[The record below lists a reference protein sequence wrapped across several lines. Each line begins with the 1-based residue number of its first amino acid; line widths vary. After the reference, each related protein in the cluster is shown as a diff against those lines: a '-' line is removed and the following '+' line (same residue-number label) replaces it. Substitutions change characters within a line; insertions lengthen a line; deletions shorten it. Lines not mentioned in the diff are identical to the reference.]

1 MKEANRTKK
10 FIVLGV
16 LFILPL
22 TAYMFFASGV
32 NNFLRLPILSENISE
47 ISAFQTLDS
56 EQVQLQN
63 KITILGFFGSN
74 LEENKAYAYNLAHK
88 IYKKN
93 HQFTDFQFVILL
105 PENAREQAEV
115 LDRKL
120 SEIESTSSWHF
131 AFGSDEEIENV
142 FKSLNSPYTLNETL
156 TSPYV
161 FIIDKERSLRG
172 RSDDDDTKDGKLY
185 GYDSRTIA
193 EINNKMSD
201 DVKGILAEYRLALK
215 KNKNASRKI

>member
-1 MKEANRTKK
+1 MGPNTKK
-10 FIVLGV
+10 YLVLGV

-32 NNFLRLPILSENISE
+32 NNFLRLPILNTNVAEVSN
-47 ISAFQTLDS
+47 FQSLNG
-56 EQVQLQN
+56 EKIQLKD

-93 HQFTDFQFVILL
+93 YQFKDFQFVILL
-105 PENAREQAEV
+105 PEDAREQAAA
-115 LDRKL
+115 LDTKL
-120 SEIESTSSWHF
+120 SEIESTSNWHF
-131 AFGSDEEIENV
+131 AFGSTADIETV
-142 FKSLNSPYTLNETL
+142 FNSLKSPYTLDDMH

-161 FIIDKERSLRG
+161 FIIDKEENLRG
-172 RSDDDDTKDGKLY
+172 RNDDDDSKNGKLF

-193 EINNKMSD
+193 EINNKMND
-201 DVKGILAEYRLALK
+201 DVKAILAEYRLALK
-215 KNKNASRKI
+215 KNKNASRQI

>member
-1 MKEANRTKK
+1 MEEANKTKK

-32 NNFLRLPILSENISE
+32 NNFLRLPILKKNVAE
-47 ISAFQTLDS
+47 ISNFQSLKGEEIELKDH
-56 EQVQLQN
+56 
-63 KITILGFFGSN
+63 ITILGFFGSN

-93 HQFTDFQFVILL
+93 YQFKDFQFVILL
-105 PENAREQAEV
+105 PEIARDQAAV
-115 LDRKL
+115 LDKKL
-120 SEIESTSSWHF
+120 SEIENTSNWHF
-131 AFGSDEEIENV
+131 AFGSDADITTV
-142 FKSLNSPYTLNETL
+142 FNSLNSPFKLDSTF

-161 FIIDKERSLRG
+161 FIIDKEENLRG
-172 RSDDDDTKDGKLY
+172 RKDDGDKKDEKLY

-193 EINNKMSD
+193 EINDKMND
-201 DVKGILAEYRLALK
+201 DVKAILAEYRLALK
-215 KNKNASRKI
+215 KNKNASRQI